1 MALGGLNPLN
11 EPFQCQRKRWI
22 WTVSG
27 FGPSTKHC
35 YRRRQGAVEGQTAR
49 QLSCACCLE
58 HTKPG
63 WMLHW
68 HWLCRAGGG
77 VSSHLRSF
85 EISLP
90 VHQNRPCSSE
100 RAVNVADQA
109 WKSSFSNN
117 SHHPLSILSQDLGDY
132 LPAAVLCS
140 LKSPAAPGQQEGHTP
155 HLSQQTPWAQG
166 REKCCPAAREEQA
179 WLVFPLYS
187 SCET

>member
-1 MALGGLNPLN
+1 MVLGGLNPLN
-11 EPFQCQRKRWI
+11 ELFQCQRKRWI

-35 YRRRQGAVEGQTAR
+35 YRWRQGAVEEQTAR

-63 WMLHW
+63 RMLHW
-68 HWLCRAGGG
+68 HWLQRWPSNESSLQIHFFHRKNSSKSTELSTGTLGDVSEPSSAGQQWAAFSNPAQWAVVTCPQLHHAWQHLSPRCRAGGG

-117 SHHPLSILSQDLGDY
+117 
-132 LPAAVLCS
+132 
-140 LKSPAAPGQQEGHTP
+140 
-155 HLSQQTPWAQG
+155 
-166 REKCCPAAREEQA
+166 
-179 WLVFPLYS
+179 
-187 SCET
+187 